1 MAKKPKYYVVWEGHT
16 PGIYTEWE
24 AAEAQVKGYPEAVF
38 KAFSSREEA
47 EIAFEEGPLEY
58 IGKGTEEKGERRTD
72 ERSKSSGQTCL
83 HYALRGGSQDCEAGL
98 KEKGESAPAPKDLKD
113 SKDLNALKAPTP
125 PKDRLELLRKQAA
138 LKACQSL
145 PAAVDAQA
153 IAVDAACS
161 GNPGQME
168 YRGVYLKTGEEIFH
182 YGPVFGTNNIGE
194 FLAIVHGL
202 ALLQQRG
209 YTIPIYSDS
218 VNAMLWV
225 KRKQCRTTLPLNE
238 KTQALHEHIRRAETW
253 LRTHSYSNDLR
264 KWETEKWGE
273 IPADF
278 GRKG

>member
-24 AAEAQVKGYPEAVF
+24 TAEAQVKGYPEAVF

-58 IGKGTEEKGERRTD
+58 IGKGERR
-72 ERSKSSGQTCL
+72 
-83 HYALRGGSQDCEAGL
+83 
-98 KEKGESAPAPKDLKD
+98 KEKGEIEALQQYECVKDLKD
-113 SKDLNALKAPTP
+113 SKDLNTLKDPTP
-125 PKDRLELLRKQAA
+125 SKDRLELLRKQAA
-138 LKACQSL
+138 LKACQAL
-145 PAAVDAQA
+145 PTAVDAQA

-202 ALLQQRG
+202 ALLAQRG

-225 KRKQCRTTLPLNE
+225 KRKQCRTTLPLND

>member
-24 AAEAQVKGYPEAVF
+24 AAEAQVKGYPEAIF

-58 IGKGTEEKGERRTD
+58 VGQRTTD
-72 ERSKSSGQTCL
+72 NRQRTTDNSQQTTVNGQQ
-83 HYALRGGSQDCEAGL
+83 S
-98 KEKGESAPAPKDLKD
+98 P
-113 SKDLNALKAPTP
+113 
-125 PKDRLELLRKQAA
+125 DRLELLRKQAA

-145 PAAVDAQA
+145 PTAVDAQA

-202 ALLQQRG
+202 ALLAQRG

>member
-58 IGKGTEEKGERRTD
+58 VGQRTTD
-72 ERSKSSGQTCL
+72 NGQQ
-83 HYALRGGSQDCEAGL
+83 S
-98 KEKGESAPAPKDLKD
+98 P
-113 SKDLNALKAPTP
+113 
-125 PKDRLELLRKQAA
+125 DRLELLRKQAA
-138 LKACQSL
+138 LKACQAL

-202 ALLQQRG
+202 ALLAQRG

>member
-16 PGIYTEWE
+16 PGIYTAWE
-24 AAEAQVKGYPEAVF
+24 EAEAQVKGYPEAVF

-47 EIAFEEGPLEY
+47 EIPYEEGPLDY
-58 IGKGTEEKGERRTD
+58 IGKNEGDKGQGAID
-72 ERSKSSGQTCL
+72 KGQEAKVNEQATV
-83 HYALRGGSQDCEAGL
+83 ANSQ
-98 KEKGESAPAPKDLKD
+98 
-113 SKDLNALKAPTP
+113 PTS
-125 PKDRLELLRKQAA
+125 DRLETLRKQAA

-225 KRKQCRTTLPLNE
+225 KRKQCRTTLPLND
-238 KTQALHEHIRRAETW
+238 KTQALHEHIRRAEAW
-253 LRTHSYSNDLR
+253 LRTHSYTNDLR

>member
-58 IGKGTEEKGERRTD
+58 VGQRTTD
-72 ERSKSSGQTCL
+72 NGQQ
-83 HYALRGGSQDCEAGL
+83 S
-98 KEKGESAPAPKDLKD
+98 P
-113 SKDLNALKAPTP
+113 
-125 PKDRLELLRKQAA
+125 DRLELLRKQAA
-138 LKACQSL
+138 LKACQAL
-145 PAAVDAQA
+145 PTAVDAQA

-168 YRGVYLKTGEEIFH
+168 YRGVYLKTGKEIFH

-202 ALLQQRG
+202 ALLAQRG

-225 KRKQCRTTLPLNE
+225 KRKQCRTTLPLND

>member
-47 EIAFEEGPLEY
+47 EIAYEEGPLEY
-58 IGKGTEEKGERRTD
+58 VGQRTTD
-72 ERSKSSGQTCL
+72 NSQQTTVNGQQ
-83 HYALRGGSQDCEAGL
+83 S
-98 KEKGESAPAPKDLKD
+98 P
-113 SKDLNALKAPTP
+113 
-125 PKDRLELLRKQAA
+125 DRLELLRKQAA
-138 LKACQSL
+138 MKACQAL
-145 PAAVDAQA
+145 PTAVDAQA

-225 KRKQCRTTLPLNE
+225 KRKQCRTTLPLND

>member
-47 EIAFEEGPLEY
+47 EVAFEEGPLEY
-58 IGKGTEEKGERRTD
+58 VGQRTTD
-72 ERSKSSGQTCL
+72 NSQRTTDNGQQ
-83 HYALRGGSQDCEAGL
+83 S
-98 KEKGESAPAPKDLKD
+98 P
-113 SKDLNALKAPTP
+113 
-125 PKDRLELLRKQAA
+125 DRLELLRKQTAM
-138 LKACQSL
+138 KACQTL
-145 PAAVDAQA
+145 PTAVDAQA

-202 ALLQQRG
+202 ALLAQRG

-264 KWETEKWGE
+264 KCETEKWGE